1 MGGKGSPVLV
11 LHGAPGPTALTALAE
26 HLARNHY
33 VVAPTHP
40 GWEGTAR
47 PDDLDSVPALA
58 AVCLELLDRLGLSRV
73 TVVGTSF
80 GGWVATQVALDG
92 REGQV
97 SRLVLMDAIGPVI
110 PGHWITVPSG
120 PPTPRPSDPAA
131 RPPARGGPPARTT
144 AALRAYTGPDMQDPG
159 LLPRLGKLA
168 LPVLVIWAGTT
179 TSSPPPMAGPTRTRS
194 RSRASRSSPAP
205 VICPCVKSPRPS
217 SPSSTTSS
225 ARRTGPDVLGA
236 PEAPAAPKLLT
247 PIANTPSPP
256 LVSREHHDQD
266 RDHHRKHPPHEGRR
280 TRRPVGPR
288 AGAKAG

>member
-1 MGGKGSPVLV
+1 MTSLRRQTVRIRPRLDLDVRVGGEGSPVLV
-11 LHGAPGPTALTALAE
+11 LHGAPGPAALTPLAE

-110 PGHWITVPSG
+110 PGHRITVPGG

-131 RPPARGGPPARTT
+131 RPPARGGPPARTA
-144 AALRAYTGPDMQDPG
+144 AALRAYAGPDMQDPG

-168 LPVLVIWAGTT
+168 LPVLVIWGRDDTVVTPAYGRAYADAF
-179 TSSPPPMAGPTRTRS
+179 PRS
-194 RSRASRSSPAP
+194 RFALVPGAGHLPLREEPEAVLALL
-205 VICPCVKSPRPS
+205 
-217 SPSSTTSS
+217 
-225 ARRTGPDVLGA
+225 DDFLGA
-236 PEAPAAPKLLT
+236 
-247 PIANTPSPP
+247 
-256 LVSREHHDQD
+256 QD
-266 RDHHRKHPPHEGRR
+266 RT
-280 TRRPVGPR
+280 TRP
-288 AGAKAG
+288 